1 MGKRDL
7 TKEELKKLVKEGWTF
22 RNRKI
27 NGTYYMSRRKGK
39 NERGLGRYNEDLWK
53 MIQEISSKAQT
64 KKGPHLSETKDDWLE
79 QLPHYQSVIKIITCL
94 FRDKDGYCS
103 FYEVPDHHGKTE
115 MEQSQ
120 RNDLYK
126 IVSIDDKEVRFYKV
140 NKALCRNCS
149 AFLNKKHLALIKSMF
164 S

>member
-7 TKEELKKLVKEGWTF
+7 TKEELKKLVKEGWKF

-27 NGTYYMSRRKGK
+27 NGKYYITRRKGK
-39 NERGLGRYNEDLWK
+39 SERGLGRYNEDLWK
-53 MIQEISSKAQT
+53 MIQEIVSDAQT
-64 KKGPHLSETKDDWLE
+64 KKGSHLSEIKDLWLE
-79 QLPHYQSVIKIITCL
+79 QLPHYHAVIKVVSCL

-103 FYEVPDHHGKTE
+103 FYEVPDHLGKTE

-140 NKALCRNCS
+140 NMEYCRNCS
-149 AFLNKKHLALIKSMF
+149 AFLNKKHLALIKSML